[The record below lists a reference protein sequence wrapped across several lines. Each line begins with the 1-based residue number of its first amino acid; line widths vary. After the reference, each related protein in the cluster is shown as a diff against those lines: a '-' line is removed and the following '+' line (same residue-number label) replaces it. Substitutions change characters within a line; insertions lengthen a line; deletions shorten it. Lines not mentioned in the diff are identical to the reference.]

1 MRKAAKFEKASIFGL
16 TYSCGRFFN
25 AVILGAKLRESMLF
39 LLLMLCGIAILVQR
53 FMEQG
58 NAAAIGSTKTI

>member
-1 MRKAAKFEKASIFGL
+1 MLNVAKNGMLPFPIL
-16 TYSCGRFFN
+16 TYSCGRLFN
-25 AVILGAKLRESMLF
+25 AVILGAKRRKSMLF